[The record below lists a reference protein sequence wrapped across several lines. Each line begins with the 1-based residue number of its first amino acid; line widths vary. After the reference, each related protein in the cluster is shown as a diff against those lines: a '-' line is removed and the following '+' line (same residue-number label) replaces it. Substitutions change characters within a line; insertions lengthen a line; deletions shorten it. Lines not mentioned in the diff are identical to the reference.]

1 MSLRDLRNRPEVS
14 AKTGLKSLRVKPTPT
29 PTDLKKAD
37 NWQSPPPNDD
47 GSARYYR
54 LSREFDKMPWYKK
67 LGTTADDVVRTL
79 ADNITYGQLDEVLGP
94 EQKQATADARVRMG
108 NAAIPTDITGMLI
121 SPVTRTVGAGANV
134 LRAGSKG
141 IVPALRNLGVTVGEG
156 ATLGGIDAAARG
168 EYIQGGAEAGGSIAG
183 GAEAVFKH
191 ALPKSAGILSNILSK
206 VPYSDLSDIF
216 AIASKSKEGA
226 KAIKDLQAGKAPVA
240 LLDAIDKLKIKLESK
255 PVPRTDEIEEALV
268 DVFGK
273 VATTSGHKALDAQD
287 QVLVNRLF
295 DKAYSSKIDATTFN
309 RQYLDDLF
317 SYLEETKVPVAAEKS
332 AGGRHV
338 KTVHDAVRKV
348 GSEADPNFK
357 KIVDLSDMKKTA
369 YRVGKSTSTL
379 SPNTR
384 AFDTAR
390 DVGLATAFLAGSS
403 ALTNPVLLTAILPL
417 LATASPKIS
426 GTVARKAGSA
436 KRIAK
441 KLVPKGTGYGT
452 LGLVPGMMENEDR
465 R

>member
-1 MSLRDLRNRPEVS
+1 MSLLELRNRSTTP
-14 AKTGLKSLRVKPTPT
+14 AKSGLKGLRIKQEPTPT
-29 PTDLKKAD
+29 ELKKAD

-79 ADNITYGQLDEVLGP
+79 ADSITFGQLDENLGP
-94 EQKQATADARVRMG
+94 EQKKATSDARVRMG
-108 NAAIPTDITGMLI
+108 NAAIPADITGMML
-121 SPVTRTVGAGANV
+121 SPVTRVIGAGANA
-134 LRAGSKG
+134 LRGGTGLINSA
-141 IVPALRNLGVTVGEG
+141 RNLGVTVGEG

-168 EYIQGGAEAGGSIAG
+168 EDIGEGAQAGGTIAG

-191 ALPKSAGILSNILSK
+191 ALPKTGGILSNILSK

-226 KAIKDLQAGKAPVA
+226 KAIKDLQAGKAPIA

-255 PVPRTDEIEEALV
+255 PVPRTDEIEESLV

-287 QVLVNRLF
+287 QVLVNKLF

-338 KTVHDAVRKV
+338 KTVHDAVKKV
-348 GSEADPNFK
+348 GSAADPNFK

-390 DVGLATAFLAGSS
+390 DVGLATAFLSGTA

-417 LATASPKIS
+417 LATASPKVS
-426 GTVARKAGSA
+426 GTVARKAGST
-436 KRIAK
+436 KRNIK
-441 KLVPKGTGYGT
+441 KLLPKGTGYGT